1 MTATLTP
8 AIPFS
13 CINADLDEPVLLECH
28 QGTVCTYSR
37 RSPDKTTP
45 NEDAI
50 AVVSLGDDHLVC
62 IVADGLGGQPS
73 GEQASA
79 LTIGLLIDRLS
90 ATRHAPG
97 NIIQVILGSIEAA
110 NRELLDAAV
119 GAATTLA
126 IAEIHGSAVRSY
138 HVGDSM
144 ILVTGQRGK
153 VKLETISHSP
163 VGYAVEAG
171 LVEEEESLH
180 HDDRHLVSNVI
191 GSTEMHMSIGTP
203 LVMHARDTLLVAT
216 DGLFDNLHKEE
227 IVDIIRKGPL
237 HRSCLELKDHCLG
250 RMEDKVN
257 PYKPDD
263 LSFILFRP
271 VSAAKNGR

>member
-1 MTATLTP
+1 MTATLSP
-8 AIPFS
+8 ATPFS

-28 QGTVCTYSR
+28 QGTLCAYSR
-37 RSPDKTTP
+37 RSPDKTTA
-45 NEDAI
+45 NEDAV

-126 IAEIHGSAVRSY
+126 IAEIHGPAVRSY

-180 HDDRHLVSNVI
+180 HDERHLVSNVI
-191 GSTEMHMSIGTP
+191 GSSEMHMSIGTP
-203 LVMHARDTLLVAT
+203 VVMGARDTLLVAT

-237 HRSCLELKDHCLG
+237 YGSSHELKDQCLG

-271 VSAAKNGR
+271 APALKHRR

>member
-13 CINADLDEPVLLECH
+13 CINSDLDEPVLLECH
-28 QGTVCTYSR
+28 QGTVCAYSR

-110 NRELLDAAV
+110 NLELLDAAV

-144 ILVTGQRGK
+144 IHRFQRDAH
-153 VKLETISHSP
+153 VHRHT
-163 VGYAVEAG
+163 VEHACARYPAG
-171 LVEEEESLH
+171 G
-180 HDDRHLVSNVI
+180 N
-191 GSTEMHMSIGTP
+191 
-203 LVMHARDTLLVAT
+203 
-216 DGLFDNLHKEE
+216 
-227 IVDIIRKGPL
+227 
-237 HRSCLELKDHCLG
+237 
-250 RMEDKVN
+250 
-257 PYKPDD
+257 
-263 LSFILFRP
+263 
-271 VSAAKNGR
+271 